1 MKPAIL
7 VSVVCVPLVSGC
19 GPHLVKLPNA
29 IPAAV
34 QMQLGRVPG
43 VWIVGF
49 VSGSN
54 VDHIDLNLET
64 VRLLRQELR
73 AVGSVS
79 VLDAE
84 PLTIPTEQV
93 FADESYWRGLGEEH
107 GSPLIVTGSVKLIL
121 APPLVVQRGLR
132 TVYLAKAGRVLE
144 ATIVTIDGRTGRVI
158 KTTPLPGRVR
168 YGVGRF
174 PSGLSLFFELMLQSK
189 ADWFKA
195 IAGEA
200 DTTAPQ
206 KPIREDSGTP
216 TALYDVLFA
225 AAPLFQR
232 RQHSRAALIVVS
244 DGARALQR
252 PGPQPRLPK
261 IPSDHWGRHL
271 TMSST
276 VSISRA

>member
-7 VSVVCVPLVSGC
+7 VGVVCVPLVSGC

-34 QMQLGRVPG
+34 QMQLGRVPR
-43 VWIVGF
+43 VWIAGF

-84 PLTIPTEQV
+84 PLTIPTEEV

-121 APPLVVQRGLR
+121 APPLVVQRGFR

-200 DTTAPQ
+200 DTTA
-206 KPIREDSGTP
+206 
-216 TALYDVLFA
+216 

-232 RQHSRAALIVVS
+232 RQHSRAALIAIS

-252 PGPQPRLPK
+252 PGPQPRLPA
-261 IPSDHWGRHL
+261 IPSDHWGRHV
-271 TMSST
+271 TMSAT

>member
-1 MKPAIL
+1 MKPSIL
-7 VSVVCVPLVSGC
+7 ISVVCVPLVSGC

-34 QMQLGRVPG
+34 QMQLARVPR
-43 VWIVGF
+43 VWIAGF

-64 VRLLRQELR
+64 VGLLRQELR

-93 FADESYWRGLGEEH
+93 FADESYWRRLGEEH
-107 GSPLIVTGSVKLIL
+107 GSPLIVTGSVTLIL
-121 APPLVVQRGLR
+121 APPLVVQRGRR
-132 TVYLAKAGRVLE
+132 TFYVPTAGRVLD

-158 KTTPLPGRVR
+158 RTTRLPGQVR

-174 PSGLSLFFELMLQSK
+174 SSGLSLFFELMLQSR
-189 ADWFKA
+189 AEWFKA
-195 IAGEA
+195 IAGAA

-206 KPIREDSGTP
+206 KPIGEDSG
-216 TALYDVLFA
+216 
-225 AAPLFQR
+225 APVA
-232 RQHSRAALIVVS
+232 HVSRALRRTDAS
-244 DGARALQR
+244 
-252 PGPQPRLPK
+252 K
-261 IPSDHWGRHL
+261 
-271 TMSST
+271 
-276 VSISRA
+276 